1 MFLQES
7 RVVGSEYITSKLSVQ
22 EIFLQD
28 AGTVSYGGLE
38 MLLTALLGGLLAL
51 IVLLVL
57 AGLVYQA
64 VGSARDRRRYPPPG
78 KLIDIGGHR
87 LHLYSMGEGQPT
99 VVLDSGLPGTC
110 LSWALVQ
117 PEVAPFARVCSYD
130 RAGLGWSDPG
140 PRPRTSQQ
148 IVSELHSLLRR
159 AGFEPPFVLVGHSFG
174 SFTARLYASQY
185 PDEVAGIVLVDPIS
199 TREWLEMTPEQK
211 TGLQGG
217 VRLARYGAFLARLG
231 VARLISWLASAGAV
245 GWARL
250 GVKVV
255 TGGRLRGG
263 EQMVSPIAKLPPGP
277 RAAARAFWT
286 QPKCFETI
294 ADQVA
299 SLAESA
305 AQVAATDSYGEIPL
319 IVLSAGNSTPARLT
333 DRVALAQLSSRGT
346 HTIAPG
352 SGHWIQLEQPEHVID
367 AIRTVV
373 LKARGQSSS
382 Q

>member
-1 MFLQES
+1 MWYQYS
-7 RVVGSEYITSKLSVQ
+7 
-22 EIFLQD
+22 
-28 AGTVSYGGLE
+28 
-38 MLLTALLGGLLAL
+38 MGGLLAAL
-51 IVLLVL
+51 LGLVLLFLL
-57 AGLVYQA
+57 AGLLYQA

-78 KLIDIGGHR
+78 QLVDVGGHR
-87 LHLYSMGEGQPT
+87 LHFYSMGEGQPT

-110 LSWALVQ
+110 SSWALVQ

-148 IVSELHSLLRR
+148 IVAELHTLLRG
-159 AGFEPPFVLVGHSFG
+159 AGVEPPYVLVGHSFG
-174 SFTARLYASQY
+174 SFTARLFASQY
-185 PDEVAGIVLVDPIS
+185 PDEVAGMVLVDPIS
-199 TREWLEMTPEQK
+199 TREWLGMTPEQEAA
-211 TGLQGG
+211 LRGG
-217 VRLARYGAFLARLG
+217 VRLARYGALLARFG
-231 VARLISWLASAGAV
+231 VARLISWLASVGAAN
-245 GWARL
+245 WARL

-286 QPKCFETI
+286 QPKCFQAI

-305 AQVAATDSYGEIPL
+305 AQVAATDSYGGIPL
-319 IVLSAGNSTPARLT
+319 VVLSAGNSPPARLA
-333 DRVALAQLSSRGT
+333 DREALALLSSGGT
-346 HTIAPG
+346 HIVAPG
-352 SGHWIQLEQPEHVID
+352 SGHWIQLEQPRQVID
-367 AIRTVV
+367 AIRTVI